1 MKTDK
6 HLLNLN
12 FGHHP
17 EEAQALLDVMHAY
30 QKQKNIFSDYFNN
43 YYWNGGVNFLQG
55 SHWMEIEK
63 SLMKSNYK
71 SPVGLSARLWKLAL
85 KEAYQIH
92 LITTES
98 QILSV
103 KDDILNHLNYLSP
116 IWGTIKSLKESKEN
130 EGEKEKNLNLFN
142 HFVYLTNSLF
152 YNFSSFLALEKCLFP
167 YKFNKN
173 KFKNISSIAYVKNF
187 KQFLQT
193 ILDNEKRNKEI
204 KETVETILLK
214 DSSNQDWL
222 KRYVYLL
229 VKKIKKHYHQT
240 QQIVTQY
247 NPTIKYDSDCYK
259 LYMDKEGKCFIDVTF
274 LEKNKRIKKI
284 ELSGYQHNLPQIK
297 KHKHSSNICVSFDPT
312 EAKFYLHFTF
322 RLKNKNKN
330 EVDNKRFENLE
341 NFESYESFEG
351 ADYGFSEMLVM
362 SDEKVIGANQ
372 GEFLKDIVKQTQK
385 ALQKVQKT
393 SLGNG
398 FFGIERENTGR
409 RNGKNNAF
417 NYNKQN
423 GNINYNYRYDQAKI
437 NRKIEQYLRKCL
449 SELKQHC
456 LKNKISILVVEELSY
471 SQKGF
476 LGRNKNQRGVFNL
489 TKGFYGLIEQ
499 DLKDIVKLVYVN
511 PAFTS
516 QTCPCCG
523 YVDKQNRN
531 GDDFCCL
538 ECHYSPDVKCA
549 KADYVGALNIKARR
563 FMPMNRMPKQKV
575 KEILLQRY
583 EKIKEDKLKLD
594 EAKANSI
601 VSETSFILN
610 VD

>member
-12 FGHHP
+12 FDHHP
-17 EEAQALLDVMHAY
+17 EEAQALLDMMHAY
-30 QKQKNIFSDYFNN
+30 QKQKNIFSDHFNN

-55 SHWMEIEK
+55 YHWMEIEK

-98 QILSV
+98 QIWSV
-103 KDDILNHLNYLSP
+103 KDNILNHLNYLSP
-116 IWGTIKSLKESKEN
+116 VWNTIKSTRNTKDLEDSKDSNLLK
-130 EGEKEKNLNLFN
+130 LFN

-173 KFKNISSIAYVKNF
+173 KTRNISSIAYVKNF

-204 KETVETILLK
+204 KETIETILLK

-222 KRYVYLL
+222 KKYVYLL

-259 LYMDKEGKCFIDVTF
+259 LYMDKEGKCFIDVTS

-284 ELSGYQHNLPQIK
+284 ELSGYRHNLPQIK
-297 KHKHSSNICVSFDPT
+297 KHKHSSNICISFDPT

-330 EVDNKRFENLE
+330 KIDNEKLE
-341 NFESYESFEG
+341 SFESFEG

-398 FFGIERENTGR
+398 FFGIERENTGK

-456 LKNKISILVVEELSY
+456 LKNKISVLVVEELSY
-471 SQKGF
+471 SQ

-531 GDDFCCL
+531 GKLWIIFAVWSAITL
-538 ECHYSPDVKCA
+538 
-549 KADYVGALNIKARR
+549 
-563 FMPMNRMPKQKV
+563 RM
-575 KEILLQRY
+575 
-583 EKIKEDKLKLD
+583 
-594 EAKANSI
+594 
-601 VSETSFILN
+601 
-610 VD
+610 